1 MEVPREIVEKVL
13 NEVVERFLK
22 PKFIELGM
30 NASGDWLNAL
40 EVRGNE
46 IWGMDYTE
54 YLVRGRGGNEDQS
67 DEAVWRWA
75 KWAAATFI
83 KDWVSAKGI
92 DNKLAFPIAYKIA
105 KEGTSYYPNG
115 TDLLEVLESREVKEF
130 VMRELSQYMIKEV
143 QQTFV
148 RQAKQILV

>member
-1 MEVPREIVEKVL
+1 MEIPNEIVERVL

-46 IWGMDYTE
+46 IWGMDYTN
-54 YLVRGRGGNEDQS
+54 YLVNGRSGGT
-67 DEAVWRWA
+67 RP
-75 KWAAATFI
+75 
-83 KDWVSAKGI
+83 
-92 DNKLAFPIAYKIA
+92 PIAPLIRWVGYKFGLSGQEAISTA
-105 KEGTSYYPNG
+105 YAVATKIEREGTNYYPNG
-115 TDLLEVLESREVKEF
+115 TDLMEVLESMDVQEF
-130 VMRELSQYMIKEV
+130 VTREFSQYAIKEV

-148 RQAKQILV
+148 RQVKEIFI

>member
-1 MEVPREIVEKVL
+1 MEIPNEIVERVL

-22 PKFIELGM
+22 PKFISLGM

-54 YLVRGRGGNEDQS
+54 YLVRGRSGG
-67 DEAVWRWA
+67 
-75 KWAAATFI
+75 TI
-83 KDWVSAKGI
+83 P
-92 DNKLAFPIAYKIA
+92 PIAPLIRWVGQKFGLSGQEAISTAYAVATKIER
-105 KEGTSYYPNG
+105 EGTNYHPNG

-130 VMRELSQYMIKEV
+130 VMRELSQYVIKEV
-143 QQTFV
+143 NQTFV
-148 RQAKQILV
+148 RQAKQILA